1 MAKEYEYFMTQK
13 TNSDDFKKK
22 FEECDDKFNTIF
34 TLTSVA
40 SKVIDSD
47 LKIIRVNQ
55 ALTEMLGFSAEELE
69 GTEILEYACPEY
81 IAHWHRLQDELWN
94 KNTPFFKLDAC
105 LIKKD
110 KSLVWVNVT
119 TILFKDEGKTYGFT
133 VLDNITGLK
142 HLEESEKRLGLA
154 LKYSKMAAWEMNL
167 RNLQVIRSEAHDQI
181 FGYEKPLKEWNLD
194 TYLKHLLPDDA
205 ALFQKALSTLQTQ
218 NSFNF
223 KGRIHNGD
231 LIFKWIH
238 FQGETELDAEGKKAK
253 LIGTLKDITKEK
265 LQERQKE
272 DFISIAS
279 HELKTPITSLKASL
293 QLINKLIHN
302 PGDKKLMD
310 LMSRA
315 NKSMNKVSL
324 LIEDL
329 LSATSMQEG
338 QMQLNILSFSIS
350 KIIDECCDHVR
361 SGGIHSIKISGDEN
375 LRVQADPDRIE
386 QVVENFI
393 NNAVK
398 YAPESKE
405 IRVNIEKLN
414 GMAKVSVSD
423 TGPGIPTEKLPHLFD
438 RFYRVE
444 SSGSRYSGLGLGL
457 YISAEIIKKHGGKIG
472 ATSEEGKGSTFWFT
486 LPLS

>member
-1 MAKEYEYFMTQK
+1 MEKII
-13 TNSDDFKKK
+13 NPDDFKRK

-34 TLTSVA
+34 KLTSVA

-47 LKIIRVNQ
+47 LKIIKVNQ
-55 ALTEMLGFSAEELE
+55 ALTEMLGFSTEELE

-94 KNTPFFKLDAC
+94 RNTPFFKLDAC

-154 LKYSKMAAWEMNL
+154 LKYSKMAAWEMDLKSL
-167 RNLQVIRSEAHDQI
+167 RVIRSETHDQI
-181 FGYEKPLKEWNLD
+181 FGYEKPLKQWNLD
-194 TYLKHLLPDDA
+194 TYLKHFLPDDA
-205 ALFQKALSTLQTQ
+205 ALFQKALRILQTQ

-223 KGRIHNGD
+223 KGRVHNGD

-238 FQGETELDAEGKKAK
+238 FQGETELDAEGRQSK

-293 QLINKLIHN
+293 QLINKLIHK
-302 PGDKKLMD
+302 PGDNLVEV
-310 LMSRA
+310 MSRA

-324 LIEDL
+324 LIEVL
-329 LSATSMQEG
+329 LSATSMHEG
-338 QMQLNILSFSIS
+338 QLQLNKLSFSIS
-350 KIIDECCDHVR
+350 KIIDDCCDHVR
-361 SGGIHSIKISGDEN
+361 SGGIHSIKIYGDEKI
-375 LRVQADPDRIE
+375 RVQADPDRIE
-386 QVVENFI
+386 QVVENLI

-405 IRVNIEKLN
+405 IRINIEKLN
-414 GMAKVSVSD
+414 GMAKISVSD
-423 TGPGIPTEKLPHLFD
+423 TGPGIPTDKLPHLFD

-444 SSGSRYSGLGLGL
+444 SSGSRYSGLGLAL
-457 YISAEIIKKHGGKIG
+457 YISAEIVKKGKIG